1 MATHGHAARATV
13 RATVAETL
21 SLCGRVLC
29 CSRQYPQRSSETRE
43 RLRLLEIARD
53 CSRCYGLSAC
63 SSAALIASDGLWLA
77 RHGTLLSLEAAR
89 RPPAA
94 EGVGEV
100 GATRL
105 VLPRGH
111 GSLGRRHP
119 GQMSGDRL
127 GAHGS
132 SWELMGACVSSW
144 ELVGA
149 RGSSWE
155 LVGAHGSSCE
165 LVGAHGSSWGARG
178 SSWGARGRWRE
189 MITCHGHSKVRWA
202 YLHTSGAIRSN
213 QEQSEALEG
222 AMGVPAHMGDA
233 ASSRKRSEAH
243 RSDQERSGAIRSDQ
257 KRSEAIRSTQKQPE
271 ALRSNQK
278 Q

>member
-1 MATHGHAARATV
+1 MATHAARATV

-53 CSRCYGLSAC
+53 CSRCYGL
-63 SSAALIASDGLWLA
+63 SAALIASDGLWLA

-155 LVGAHGSSCE
+155 LVG
-165 LVGAHGSSWGARG
+165 SSW
-178 SSWGARGRWRE
+178 E
-189 MITCHGHSKVRWA
+189 MAGDDHLPR
-202 YLHTSGAIRSN
+202 
-213 QEQSEALEG
+213 ALEG
-222 AMGVPAHMGDA
+222 AMGVPAHI
-233 ASSRKRSEAH
+233 RSN
-243 RSDQERSGAIRSDQ
+243 QEQSGAIRSTRRCDG
-257 KRSEAIRSTQKQPE
+257 RTCTHG
-271 ALRSNQK
+271 
-278 Q
+278 